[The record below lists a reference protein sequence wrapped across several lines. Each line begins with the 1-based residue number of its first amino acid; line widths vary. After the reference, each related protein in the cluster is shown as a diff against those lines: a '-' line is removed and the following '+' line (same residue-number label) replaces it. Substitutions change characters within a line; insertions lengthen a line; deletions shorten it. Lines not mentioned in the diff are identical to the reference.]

1 MEFLKD
7 FNQKLFF
14 QYIHYIKKKKKSL
27 DLDFVMVETT
37 LLIRLAALQELPV
50 ITSSNIT
57 NCIRCFAYSPRFLEA
72 GGQVEAKI
80 IIAVGEKE

>member
-1 MEFLKD
+1 M
-7 FNQKLFF
+7 
-14 QYIHYIKKKKKSL
+14 
-27 DLDFVMVETT
+27 

-57 NCIRCFAYSPRFLEA
+57 NCTWCFAYSPRFLEA

>member
-14 QYIHYIKKKKKSL
+14 QYIHYIKKKKSL
-27 DLDFVMVETT
+27 DLDFVMVETM

-57 NCIRCFAYSPRFLEA
+57 NCTWCFAYSPRFLEA